1 MKALALLLVLPAGL
15 AYGQSSPP
23 ASVPPATAPPASA
36 PAAAPAEKTVD
47 KTASPELVGQLV
59 NDLGVTPAQ
68 AEGAAGALF
77 GLAKT
82 RLSPA
87 DFGKVAGAVPN
98 MDGLLKAAPA
108 AASDAKSTGVDALLG
123 KATTS
128 AGGAVAAASTLS
140 KLGLKPETIAKVAP
154 ALIKAV
160 QSKGGAEV
168 GSLLAGA
175 LK

>member
-1 MKALALLLVLPAGL
+1 VKKLALLLLLPVSL
-15 AYGQSSPP
+15 AYGQ
-23 ASVPPATAPPASA
+23 TQA
-36 PAAAPAEKTVD
+36 PAAPAAPEEKTVD

-59 NDLGVTPAQ
+59 NDLGVTPTQ

-77 GLAKT
+77 GLAKS
-82 RLSPA
+82 RLSA
-87 DFGKVAGAVPN
+87 QDFGKVAGAVPN

-108 AASDAKSTGVDALLG
+108 AAAAAGDAKSTGVDALLG
-123 KATTS
+123 KAAAS
-128 AGGAVAAASTLS
+128 AGGTVAAASTLS

-160 QSKGGAEV
+160 QAKGGAEI
-168 GSLLAGA
+168 GTLLAGA

>member
-1 MKALALLLVLPAGL
+1 MCDMKALAWVLFLPVGL
-15 AYGQSSPP
+15 AYGQSS
-23 ASVPPATAPPASA
+23 PPASA

-59 NDLGVTPAQ
+59 NDLGITPAQ

-82 RLSPA
+82 RLTA
-87 DFGKVAGAVPN
+87 EEFGKVATAVPN

-108 AASDAKSTGVDALLG
+108 AADAKSTGVDALLG
-123 KATTS
+123 KAATS

-140 KLGLKPETIAKVAP
+140 TLGLKPETIAKAAP
-154 ALIKAV
+154 SLIKAV
-160 QSKGGAEV
+160 QAKGGEEV
-168 GSLLAGA
+168 GKLLAGA